1 MNYYDILGVPRS
13 ATHDEIKA
21 AYRKCEIIHFQLL
34 LNTTDLGRTLMLL
47 HTHNIIDCLM
57 SAVCMQTHPDVAGT
71 QRTSDG
77 VEKFK
82 RVSEAYSILGNQKE
96 RRRYDFETGETG
108 IRDLRNRRAAAA
120 ASARGTG
127 GGMGSGSFAA
137 TLPRNLLIGGMLGF
151 AGVTALRTMRPSKE
165 EGDDEGGAWTS
176 RTGQKRLV
184 EAWKNPNTGRW
195 ETPRPWDPTYQ
206 KLQPPLQLVPRDE
219 VDDIKGR
226 R

>member
-1 MNYYDILGVPRS
+1 MNYYDILGVTRS
-13 ATHDEIKA
+13 ATHEEIKA
-21 AYRKCEIIHFQLL
+21 AYRKCEILYFQLL
-34 LNTTDLGRTLMLL
+34 LRTYSLKTLMFL
-47 HTHNIIDCLM
+47 HTYNIINYVM
-57 SAVCMQTHPDVAGT
+57 FAVCMQTHPDVAGT
-71 QRTSDG
+71 QRTSDS

-96 RRRYDFETGETG
+96 RRSYDFETIETG

-120 ASARGTG
+120 ASARGAG

-151 AGVTALRTMRPSKE
+151 AGVTALRTMWPSKE
-165 EGDDEGGAWTS
+165 EDDEGAWTS
-176 RTGQKRLV
+176 RTGQRRLV

-195 ETPRPWDPTYQ
+195 ETPRPWDPMYQ

-219 VDDIKGR
+219 VDDSKGR